1 MDELECRYLLAVAD
15 IGRVVV
21 TAGAAPAA
29 LPVSYRLVGDA
40 IVFRSAPGA
49 KLTAALDGAVVGF
62 EIDRIDPATRSGWSV
77 LVVGMSRVVTDPA
90 EIAELDSVNIPQW
103 LPEASPYYVEIVI
116 RKISGRC
123 LTNTL
128 W

>member
-1 MDELECRYLLAVAD
+1 M
-15 IGRVVV
+15 VV

-116 RKISGRC
+116 RNISGRC